1 MIYFFVDAI
10 IALSE
15 LPSEL
20 TIRILR
26 MIKMF
31 FDRGDLKI
39 NILSVLSLSWRE
51 TNAYAAGRPFDAL
64 SYRNRGNADFTYSDK
79 TLHVQSGDVI
89 FVPRDLDYHLA
100 AQDEELTVVHFEIEN
115 AAEYDI
121 DLITPVDSLYF
132 KKKFDTLYELW
143 SKKQLGYEYEC
154 VSVLYRILAKLY
166 RQKCETKIDVISDVM
181 NDAVEYIHD
190 RFRDRKLNIAEL
202 SAAFG
207 MSDTYFRRL
216 FVSSFGTTPLKYI
229 NSLRVSYALE
239 LLRSGYFSV
248 EEVAEKSGFDN
259 QKYLSTVIKKQTGK
273 TPTSF
278 RIK

>member
-1 MIYFFVDAI
+1 
-10 IALSE
+10 
-15 LPSEL
+15 
-20 TIRILR
+20 

-121 DLITPVDSLYF
+121 DLITPIDSLYF
-132 KKKFDTLYELW
+132 KKSLILFMSYGLKNSSAMNTNVCP
-143 SKKQLGYEYEC
+143 SCTEYSQSC
-154 VSVLYRILAKLY
+154 TDKNAKPKLMSSV
-166 RQKCETKIDVISDVM
+166 M
-181 NDAVEYIHD
+181 
-190 RFRDRKLNIAEL
+190 
-202 SAAFG
+202 
-207 MSDTYFRRL
+207 
-216 FVSSFGTTPLKYI
+216 
-229 NSLRVSYALE
+229 
-239 LLRSGYFSV
+239 
-248 EEVAEKSGFDN
+248 
-259 QKYLSTVIKKQTGK
+259 
-273 TPTSF
+273 
-278 RIK
+278 

>member
-1 MIYFFVDAI
+1 
-10 IALSE
+10 
-15 LPSEL
+15 
-20 TIRILR
+20 

-51 TNAYAAGRPFDAL
+51 TSAYAAGRPFDAL

-89 FVPRDLDYHLA
+89 FVPRNLGYHLA
-100 AQDEELTVVHFEIEN
+100 AQDEDLTVVHFEIEN
-115 AAEYDI
+115 AAESDI
-121 DLITPVDSLYF
+121 DLLTPVDSLYF

-154 VSVLYRILAKLY
+154 ASVLYKILAKLY

-181 NDAVEYIHD
+181 
-190 RFRDRKLNIAEL
+190 
-202 SAAFG
+202 
-207 MSDTYFRRL
+207 
-216 FVSSFGTTPLKYI
+216 
-229 NSLRVSYALE
+229 
-239 LLRSGYFSV
+239 LRSGYFSV

-259 QKYLSTVIKKQTGK
+259 QKYFSTVIKKQTGK